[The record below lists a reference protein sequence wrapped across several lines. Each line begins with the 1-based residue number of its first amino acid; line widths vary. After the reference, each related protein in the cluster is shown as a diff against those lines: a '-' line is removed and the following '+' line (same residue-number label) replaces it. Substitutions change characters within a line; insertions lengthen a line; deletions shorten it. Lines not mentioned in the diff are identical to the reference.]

1 MIWDIRMVDSFMQMN
16 ASPHTDKTFSA
27 TSCCFDKSAE
37 VVAVSCEDANIR
49 IFNVADGEMVI
60 CLNDHKEIVHDVKF
74 DFNSNTLV
82 SCGADNTVRIF
93 GS

>member
-1 MIWDIRMVDSFMQMN
+1 MVDSFMQMN
-16 ASPHTDKTFSA
+16 ASPSVDKTHSA
-27 TSCCFDKSAE
+27 NSCAFDKSAE
-37 VVAVSCEDANIR
+37 VVAVACEDNIIR
-49 IFNVADGEMVI
+49 IFNVSDGEMVI
-60 CLNDHKEIVHDVKF
+60 ELNDHKEPVHDVKF